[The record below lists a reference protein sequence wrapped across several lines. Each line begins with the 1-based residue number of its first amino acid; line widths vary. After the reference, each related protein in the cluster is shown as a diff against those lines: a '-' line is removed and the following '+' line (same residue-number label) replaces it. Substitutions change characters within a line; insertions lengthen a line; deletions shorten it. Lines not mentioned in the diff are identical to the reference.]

1 MSHIPGSAHIPYKGE
16 VPEGKLASQLMQ
28 DRNQTGKKKRKY
40 KPFKESISEM
50 RGPVFQG
57 ETVGKGYI
65 HDFRI
70 YTI

>member
-40 KPFKESISEM
+40 KA
-50 RGPVFQG
+50 FQRKHIG
-57 ETVGKGYI
+57 NERAGLS
-65 HDFRI
+65 R
-70 YTI
+70 

>member
-16 VPEGKLASQLMQ
+16 VPEGKLASQLLQ
-28 DRNQTGKKKRKY
+28 DRSQTGKKKRKY

-50 RGPVFQG
+50 KSPVFQG
-57 ETVGKGYI
+57 DCVGTGHGI
-65 HDFRI
+65 NFRV